1 MQYRE
6 FGKLNWKVSEIGYGM
21 WGMGSWGGQSEEESL
36 QSLQYAIDLG
46 CNFLDSA
53 WVYGQGKADQLAG
66 KIIKDNPNKDIYY
79 CSKVP
84 PRNYK
89 WPSRREDTL
98 DDCYPPEQVEKY
110 TKQILESSGLEK
122 IDLLLLHTWEDSWLK
137 DERWLQKL
145 VSLRE
150 QGLVSGI
157 GVSLNRWE
165 PWNGV
170 EVVKSGVIDAVEAVY
185 NIFDQDAE
193 DELLPACQQH
203 NVAVIARVPF
213 DEGSLLGNLSLTST
227 WPEGDFRNMFF
238 TSENLKESVKRAD
251 ALKIAIPA
259 GTPMAEIALR
269 FILSHPAVTTVI
281 PGMRRTENIKAN
293 MLTSDKGKLDER
305 QVQALRMHRWDRTRP
320 RP

>member
-1 MQYRE
+1 MQYRT

-66 KIIKDNPNKDIYY
+66 KIIKANPKKEIYY

-84 PRNYK
+84 PKNYK

-98 DDCYPPEQVEKY
+98 DDSYPPEQVEIHTEK
-110 TKQILESSGLEK
+110 ILESSGLGK
-122 IDLLLLHTWEDSWLK
+122 IDLLLLHTWEDSWMK

-150 QGLVSGI
+150 QGLVRGI

-170 EVVKSGVIDAVEAVY
+170 EVVKSGIIDAVEAVY

-193 DELLPACQQH
+193 DELLPACLQH

-213 DEGSLLGNLSLTST
+213 DEGSLLGNLSLSST

-238 TSENLKESVKRAD
+238 SPENLKESVKRAD
-251 ALKIAIPA
+251 ALKTDIPT
-259 GTPMAEIALR
+259 GTKMSEIALR
-269 FILSHPAVTTVI
+269 FILSHPAVSIVI

-293 MLTSDKGKLDER
+293 MLTSDKDKLDKEY
-305 QVQALRMHRWDRTRP
+305 VQALRIHRWDRTRP
-320 RP
+320 RS